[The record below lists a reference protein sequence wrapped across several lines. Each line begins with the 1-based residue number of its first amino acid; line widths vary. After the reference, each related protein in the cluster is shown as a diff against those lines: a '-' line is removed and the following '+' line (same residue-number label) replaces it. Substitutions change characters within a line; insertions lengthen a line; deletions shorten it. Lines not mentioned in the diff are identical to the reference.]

1 MSSGAYIALSGLQ
14 ARAAQLERIA
24 SDLANVGTSG
34 YKAERGTTAAAE
46 REPDAFARMLR
57 SAVDVAD
64 GPHAV
69 DFRPGAITTTGR
81 DFDMA
86 IDGRGFFAIDTPEGV
101 RYTRNGHFTRRAD
114 GVLSTAEGYAVLGD
128 DGPLTL
134 PENGGRVMVGD
145 DGQIRVGETLVGRPR
160 IVDFGAYD
168 QLGRQDGAMFRT
180 GSGLTP
186 TPAEGARLVVGSL
199 EQSNVGLVER
209 MAQMTEVT
217 RTFEALQR
225 GVTILMNDLDGRAI
239 SELGRRG

>member
-1 MSSGAYIALSGLQ
+1 MSSGAYVALSGLQ
-14 ARAAQLERIA
+14 ARAAQLERLA

-46 REPDAFARMLR
+46 REPDSFAKILR

-69 DFRPGAITTTGR
+69 DFSPGAITTTGR

-86 IDGRGFFAIDTPEGV
+86 IDGRGFFAVETPEGV

-114 GVLSTAEGYAVLGD
+114 GVLATEEGFAVQGE

-134 PENGGRVMVGD
+134 PESGGTVRVDD
-145 DGQIRVGETLVGRPR
+145 DGQIRVGESIVGRPR
-160 IVDFGAYD
+160 IVDFDAYG
-168 QLGRQDGAMFRT
+168 QLGRQDGALFRT
-180 GSGLTP
+180 GAGVTATP
-186 TPAEGARLVVGSL
+186 STAARLVVGSL
-199 EQSNVGLVER
+199 EKSNVGLVER

-225 GVTILMNDLDGRAI
+225 GVTILMNDIDGRAI
-239 SELGRRG
+239 NELSRRG

>member
-1 MSSGAYIALSGLQ
+1 MSSGAYVALSGLQ
-14 ARAAQLERIA
+14 ARSAQLERLA
-24 SDLANVGTSG
+24 ADLANVGTAG

-46 REPDAFARMLR
+46 REPDTFARILR

-64 GPHAV
+64 GPKAV
-69 DFRPGAITTTGR
+69 DFSPGTITTTGR
-81 DFDMA
+81 DFDFA
-86 IDGRGFFAIDTPEGV
+86 IDGRGFFTVEAPEGL

-114 GVLSTAEGYAVLGD
+114 GVLATDEGFAVQGEN
-128 DGPLTL
+128 GPLTL
-134 PENGGRVMVGD
+134 PTTNGPVTIGD
-145 DGQIRVGETLVGRPR
+145 DGQIRVGETIVGRPKV
-160 IVDFGAYD
+160 VDFDKYE
-168 QLGRQDGAMFRT
+168 QLGREDGASFRA

-186 TPAEGARLVVGSL
+186 TAVTSPRLVSGAL

-239 SELGRRG
+239 NDLGRR

>member
-1 MSSGAYIALSGLQ
+1 MSSGAYVALSGLQ
-14 ARAAQLERIA
+14 ARAAQLERLA
-24 SDLANVGTSG
+24 SDLANVGTAG

-46 REPDAFARMLR
+46 RDADAFTRALR

-64 GPHAV
+64 GPRAV

-81 DFDMA
+81 DLDLA
-86 IDGRGFFAIDTPEGV
+86 IDGRGFFAVETPDGV

-114 GVLSTAEGYAVLGD
+114 GVLSTEEGFAVLGD
-128 DGPLTL
+128 TGPLTL
-134 PENGGRVMVGD
+134 PSGGGAVTVGD
-145 DGQIRVGETLVGRPR
+145 DGQIRVGQAPVGRPR
-160 IVDFGAYD
+160 IVDFDNYD
-168 QLGRQDGAMFRT
+168 QLGRQEGALFRPGASVT
-180 GSGLTP
+180 VGAASD
-186 TPAEGARLVVGSL
+186 ARLVTGAL

-239 SELGRRG
+239 NDLGRR